1 VPSGRRSKRPEPP
14 DPVFFLD
21 RGLGRFLVADA
32 IRQRG
37 YQVLPMVDVYTDGED
52 ERVPDDN
59 WILRADAEGWVALT
73 KDYSIIRDHDD
84 TLAQTNLRVF
94 SLNNANLTG
103 PEMADRFDKHLN
115 RIVQRAA
122 KSGPYLYIVG
132 SKGIER
138 RWPDD

>member
-1 VPSGRRSKRPEPP
+1 MPSGRRSKRPEPP